1 EYATSLMLLNVLQM
15 AFAFVIF
22 IFQDKL
28 PLNPQGFPGMTWD
41 LAFMQVISFAT
52 NTNLQHYN
60 GESTL
65 SYLSQMAAVQYLQ
78 FISAAT
84 GICVAVAFVRGLKN
98 GAKDL
103 GNFYVDFV
111 RSLTRI
117 LFPLCF
123 VSALIFVWLGV
134 PQTLNGYAAVKTIE
148 GATQLILVG
157 PVASLVSIMQIG
169 TNGGG
174 YYGANSAYPFQNPNP
189 ASDVFQIIL
198 MLLMPTVMCFVYG
211 EVLGKRRESRPILWG
226 SYALFVIDLV
236 IAFIPNPVLGSGMEV

>member
-1 EYATSLMLLNVLQM
+1 MIDLIQTSVIILILALVLALGRLFAPYVTRVFARSPSRLDRVLNPIESSIFKFGGVNPTRSMSWKEYATSLMLLNVLQM

-65 SYLSQMAAVQYLQ
+65 SYLSQMAAVQFLQ

-123 VSALIFVWLGV
+123 ASALIFVWLGV
-134 PQTLNGYAAVKTIE
+134 PQTLNGY
-148 GATQLILVG
+148 G
-157 PVASLVSIMQIG
+157 
-169 TNGGG
+169 
-174 YYGANSAYPFQNPNP
+174 
-189 ASDVFQIIL
+189 
-198 MLLMPTVMCFVYG
+198 
-211 EVLGKRRESRPILWG
+211 R
-226 SYALFVIDLV
+226 
-236 IAFIPNPVLGSGMEV
+236 